1 MKVLI
6 VTNSSSG
13 LYQFRR
19 DLIKDLIKKNNKV
32 EVISPNCGF
41 INELKGLGCCL
52 NILEMDRRG
61 KNLIAEFKLIFKYR
75 NLIKKINPD
84 KIISYTIKPNIYCGF
99 ISSFLG
105 IDFYPNITGL
115 GTGFQKDNFLKKLII
130 FMYRKAFRKANK
142 VFFENKSNREL
153 FIEKKISNDKNSIC
167 LNGAGVNLDEFEFSA
182 LPPFETV
189 NFIFMGRIMKEKGM
203 DELFEAIKFVKAK
216 YKKTRF
222 IILGGLEESYEEY
235 IDNMKNEDLLEYYGE
250 VKDVRTYIKCSHC
263 ILLPSYHEGMS
274 NALLEGAAMGRPLIT
289 SNIPGCKE
297 AVRNNKS
304 GFLHRV
310 KDSKD
315 LANKIEK
322 FILLSN
328 EEKIAF
334 GKESRKIVEEKFDK
348 KKVIYETIENIFE
361 DIKKEELSGEY
372 FS

>member
-6 VTNSSSG
+6 IANSSSG
-13 LYQFRR
+13 LYQFR
-19 DLIKDLIKKNNKV
+19 KDLIKELVKKGN
-32 EVISPNCGF
+32 EVQIITPNDGF
-41 INELKGLGCCL
+41 ISELEILGGNL
-52 NILEMDRRG
+52 NIFNINRRG
-61 KNLIAEFKLIFKYR
+61 KN
-75 NLIKKINPD
+75 
-84 KIISYTIKPNIYCGF
+84 IISELKLMIRYRKFIVKYKPKKVITYTIKPNVYCGL
-99 ISSFLG
+99 ITRFLG
-105 IDFYPNITGL
+105 TDFYPNITGL
-115 GTGFQKDNFLKKLII
+115 GTAFQEDNLFKKFII
-130 FMYRKAFRKANK
+130 FIYRISFKKADK

-153 FIEKKISNDKNSIC
+153 FIKEEISDDKNSIC

-182 LPPFETV
+182 LPPFETI
-189 NFIFMGRIMKEKGM
+189 NFIFIGRIMKEKGIN
-203 DELFEAIKFVKAK
+203 ELFEAIKIIKAK

-222 IILGGLEESYEEY
+222 IILGGLEENYEEY

-348 KKVIYETIENIFE
+348 KKVIDKTIENIFE
-361 DIKKEELSGEY
+361 Y
-372 FS
+372 

>member
-6 VTNSSSG
+6 IANSSSG
-13 LYQFRR
+13 LYQFR
-19 DLIKDLIKKNNKV
+19 KDLIKELVKKGNKV
-32 EVISPNCGF
+32 QIITPNDGF
-41 INELKGLGCCL
+41 ISELESLGGNL
-52 NILEMDRRG
+52 NIFNINRRG
-61 KNLIAEFKLIFKYR
+61 KN
-75 NLIKKINPD
+75 
-84 KIISYTIKPNIYCGF
+84 IISELKLMIRYNKFIAKYKPKKVITYTIKPNVYCGL
-99 ISSFLG
+99 ITRFLG
-105 IDFYPNITGL
+105 TDFYPNITGL
-115 GTGFQKDNFLKKLII
+115 GTAFQEDNLFKKFII
-130 FMYRKAFRKANK
+130 FIYRISFKKADK

-153 FIEKKISNDKNSIC
+153 FIKEGISDDKNSIC
-167 LNGAGVNLDEFEFSA
+167 LNGAGVNLDEFKFSA

-189 NFIFMGRIMKEKGM
+189 NFIFIGRIMKEKGIN
-203 DELFEAIKFVKAK
+203 ELFEAIKIIKAK

-222 IILGGLEESYEEY
+222 IILGGLEENYEEY

-348 KKVIYETIENIFE
+348 KKVIDKTIENIFE
-361 DIKKEELSGEY
+361 Y
-372 FS
+372 

>member
-6 VTNSSSG
+6 IANSSSG
-13 LYQFRR
+13 LYQFR
-19 DLIKDLIKKNNKV
+19 KDLIKELVKKGNKV
-32 EVISPNCGF
+32 QIITPNDGF
-41 INELKGLGCCL
+41 ISELESLGGNL
-52 NILEMDRRG
+52 NIFNINRRG
-61 KNLIAEFKLIFKYR
+61 KN
-75 NLIKKINPD
+75 
-84 KIISYTIKPNIYCGF
+84 IISELKLMIRYNKFIAKYKPKKVITYTIKPNVYCGL
-99 ISSFLG
+99 ITRFLG
-105 IDFYPNITGL
+105 TDFYPNITGL
-115 GTGFQKDNFLKKLII
+115 GTAFQEDNLFKKFII
-130 FMYRKAFRKANK
+130 FIYRISFKKADK

-153 FIEKKISNDKNSIC
+153 FIKEEISDDKNSIC

-182 LPPFETV
+182 LPPFETI
-189 NFIFMGRIMKEKGM
+189 NFIFIGRIMKEKGIN
-203 DELFEAIKFVKAK
+203 ELFEAIKIIKAK

-222 IILGGLEESYEEY
+222 IILGGLEENYEEY

-348 KKVIYETIENIFE
+348 KKVIDKTIENIFE
-361 DIKKEELSGEY
+361 Y
-372 FS
+372 

>member
-6 VTNSSSG
+6 IANSSSG
-13 LYQFRR
+13 LYQFR
-19 DLIKDLIKKNNKV
+19 KDLIKELVKKGN
-32 EVISPNCGF
+32 EVQIITPNDGF
-41 INELKGLGCCL
+41 ISELEILGGNL
-52 NILEMDRRG
+52 NIFNINRRG
-61 KNLIAEFKLIFKYR
+61 KNIISELKLMIKYR
-75 NLIKKINPD
+75 KFIVKYKPKKVIT
-84 KIISYTIKPNIYCGF
+84 YTIKPNVYCGL
-99 ISSFLG
+99 ITRFLG
-105 IDFYPNITGL
+105 TDFYPNITGL
-115 GTGFQKDNFLKKLII
+115 GTAFQEDNLFKKFII
-130 FMYRKAFRKANK
+130 FIYRISFKKADK

-153 FIEKKISNDKNSIC
+153 FIKEGISDDKNSIC

-189 NFIFMGRIMKEKGM
+189 NFIFVGRIMKEKGIN
-203 DELFEAIKFVKAK
+203 ELFEAIKIIKAK

-222 IILGGLEESYEEY
+222 IILGGLEENYEEY
-235 IDNMKNEDLLEYYGE
+235 IDNMKNEGLLDYYGE

-348 KKVIYETIENIFE
+348 KKVIDKTIENIFE
-361 DIKKEELSGEY
+361 Y
-372 FS
+372 